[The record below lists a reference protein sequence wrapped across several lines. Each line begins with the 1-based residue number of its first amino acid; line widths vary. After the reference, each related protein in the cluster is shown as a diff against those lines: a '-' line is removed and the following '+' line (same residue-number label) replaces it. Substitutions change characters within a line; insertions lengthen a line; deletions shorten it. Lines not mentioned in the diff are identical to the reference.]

1 MIQWR
6 ECLEILNIKSYIWRD
21 SPIRLITVLPSCHP
35 VLIPGL
41 VSITA
46 ENRNR
51 RLHRKPATSTKAL
64 MFEGFW
70 NYLCCYSFACHL
82 QMEDLKDT
90 SVMVLHLTDKKKG
103 WVPQSMEI
111 WVSRPLMSSA
121 RATISAFSSLR
132 YMSRFYSLLDL
143 PHDVPHIFLCRSRPR
158 LTLELNLHRVD
169 LPTLTAGKWLAT

>member
-1 MIQWR
+1 MAWQSYSLNYCTTFMPSCIDPWPSLNHSWKSQPTFAQETCHFNQSIDVWR
-6 ECLEILNIKSYIWRD
+6 ILKLFMLLL
-21 SPIRLITVLPSCHP
+21 IRLSSSNGGSQRYFC
-35 VLIPGL
+35 
-41 VSITA
+41 
-46 ENRNR
+46 N
-51 RLHRKPATSTKAL
+51 
-64 MFEGFW
+64 GFTP
-70 NYLCCYSFACHL
+70 YR
-82 QMEDLKDT
+82 
-90 SVMVLHLTDKKKG
+90 KKKG

-169 LPTLTAGKWLAT
+169 LPTLTAEKWLAT